1 MLSTSDF
8 PSAWRDMKQVTNAA
22 YGLLRK
28 GHLSFFLFI
37 FLFLILTFPFIFNF
51 FIFSFPN
58 YFLFLFLI
66 FHFSLPFPLP
76 ESFLFLIFPFLF
88 SAAHQ
93 AKASHFYYHFS
104 FHCFF
109 VISPLQILNK
119 YTHPHI
125 FLGKRKEFLQDFYY
139 LCTRMLLLCTIKSVG
154 RD

>member
-1 MLSTSDF
+1 
-8 PSAWRDMKQVTNAA
+8 MKQVTNAA

-28 GHLSFFLFI
+28 RHLSFFLLSFYFSSSPFPSSSI
-37 FLFLILTFPFIFNF
+37 FLFFPSPSRI
-51 FIFSFPN
+51 IS
-58 YFLFLFLI
+58 YFLFLI
-66 FHFSLPFPLP
+66 FHFSLPSPLP

-93 AKASHFYYHFS
+93 AKTSHFYYHFS

-109 VISPLQILNK
+109 VISPLQILDK